1 MADVAILIAVERLGE
16 LLMKKATFLQEEGVE
31 GQLRLLKGRLERMQS
46 FQRDA
51 SDKESNDERIRNWIS
66 NIRDVAHDTEDVIDA
81 FVLKIDTPRSRR
93 RRLLGKLGNCL
104 AWIDSKNIGREIKSI
119 HARLDDINRSRTA
132 LGISSTTSNL
142 PNAVEWRRQLDYW
155 QQDEHVVGVDGDTDK
170 LLKEFILDESTRE
183 LSVATIVGMGGI
195 GKSCLARHLYHHRQV
210 ADHFDCR
217 LWVFVSTEFNPK
229 QVIKELMAQVLD
241 KPFFMDEETLS
252 QLAWRLRQCL
262 EGKRYLIVLD
272 DVWEDE
278 HWEFLAT
285 LFPCEEKASRLLL
298 TSRNRVATMN
308 APYIHKMKLLDP
320 EKSWE
325 LLLNNALGKLCPR
338 DFEIIGREI
347 VKKCRGMPLAI
358 VTVGE
363 LLIDRNPCTE
373 KWEKFLKEINFHFRK
388 NAIELPEL

>member
-1 MADVAILIAVERLGE
+1 MADVAILIAVGRINE

-81 FVLKIDTPRSRR
+81 FVLKIDIPRR
-93 RRLLGKLGNCL
+93 RRTRLPLLGKCL
-104 AWIDSKNIGREIKSI
+104 AWIDLRNIGREIESI
-119 HARLDDINRSRTA
+119 HARLDDISRSRVA
-132 LGISSTTSNL
+132 LGISSTTTTSSLL
-142 PNAVEWRRQLDYW
+142 PDAVEWRRQLDYW
-155 QQDEHVVGVDGDTDK
+155 QRDKHVVGVDGDTDK
-170 LLKEFILDESTRE
+170 LLKEFILDESIRE

-195 GKSCLARHLYHHRQV
+195 GKSCLARHLYHHRRV

-217 LWVFVSTEFNPK
+217 LWVFVSTKFNPK

-241 KPFFMDEETLS
+241 KPIFMDNETLP
-252 QLAWRLRQCL
+252 QLASRLRRCL

-278 HWEFLAT
+278 HWEFLAS

-298 TSRNRVATMN
+298 TSRNRMATMN
-308 APYIHKMKLLDP
+308 APYIHEMKLLDP

-325 LLLNNALGKLCPR
+325 LLLNKAFVGEFKGKLR
-338 DFEIIGREI
+338 LGDFEIIGREI
-347 VKKCRGMPLAI
+347 LKKCRGMPLAI
-358 VTVGE
+358 VTIGD
-363 LLIDRNPCTE
+363 LLIDRNPSTE
-373 KWEKFLKEINFHFRK
+373 KYGRKF
-388 NAIELPEL
+388 